1 MNRAE
6 SLYEKVKIAQV
17 SLECGGLTPLSVERG
32 VVLGV
37 SSVPCDI
44 CVPWDKCDLYRF
56 VGTNEFQSVRPQRPQ
71 NFVPEG

>member
-17 SLECGGLTPLSVERG
+17 SLECGGLTPLSFRSYSLRSEQAKKRRQAG
-32 VVLGV
+32 ALQNQ
-37 SSVPCDI
+37 C
-44 CVPWDKCDLYRF
+44 
-56 VGTNEFQSVRPQRPQ
+56 QSVRPQRPQ